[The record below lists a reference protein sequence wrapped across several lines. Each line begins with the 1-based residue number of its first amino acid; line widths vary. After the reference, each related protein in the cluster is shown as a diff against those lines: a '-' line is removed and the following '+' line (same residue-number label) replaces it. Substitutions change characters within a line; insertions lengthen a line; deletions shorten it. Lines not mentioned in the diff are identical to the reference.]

1 MIPVGI
7 DVSKEKLDIWMDD
20 KLTVIL
26 NTVDEV
32 RAFFKPH
39 QGKDL
44 HIVMEATGRLHRE
57 AHKTLN
63 ELGLTVTVIN
73 PFQSRHFA
81 KAMNVICKTDK
92 VDAQVLMLYAERMPL
107 TATPALSD
115 LEEKMQNLIRHLDD
129 LKETRKGYD
138 VRLKESKG
146 FAAESLKRVIDNL
159 KEEIKVVEKH
169 ILDLSDEDEELKK
182 KKAILTSIPGVGE
195 ATALAMLGLMRELGT
210 LTRNQA
216 CALAG
221 LAPMNYESG
230 KMQGKRHIQKGRHDL
245 RSHLYM
251 PMLGA
256 VTKHNTVLKAFY
268 ERLVK
273 AGKAP
278 KVALVAVMR
287 KLIVIANGLLQRGEY
302 WNPE

>member
-1 MIPVGI
+1 MIAVGI
-7 DVSKEKLDIWMDD
+7 DVSKEKLDIWMNN

-26 NTVDEV
+26 NKVD
-32 RAFFKPH
+32 AIKDFFKPY
-39 QGKDL
+39 QDQEL
-44 HIVMEATGRLHRE
+44 HIVMEATGRLHRD
-57 AHKTLN
+57 AHKILN
-63 ELGLTVTVIN
+63 ELRFTVTVIN

-92 VDAQVLMLYAERMPL
+92 VDARVLCLYAERMPL
-107 TATPALSD
+107 TSTPALSD

-138 VRLKESKG
+138 VRLKETKG
-146 FAAESLKRVIDNL
+146 FAAESLKRVIDTL
-159 KEEIKVVEKH
+159 KEEIKSVEKH
-169 ILDLSDEDEELKK
+169 LSLLSDEDEDLKK

-195 ATALAMLGLMRELGT
+195 ATALAMLGLMRELGS
-210 LTRNQA
+210 LKRNQA

-230 KMQGKRHIQKGRHDL
+230 KMQGKRRIQKGRHDL

-256 VTKHNTVLKAFY
+256 VTKHNAVFKAFY
-268 ERLVK
+268 ERLVR

-287 KLIVIANGLLQRGEY
+287 KLIVIANGLLQRQEY
-302 WNPE
+302 WRTT

>member
-1 MIPVGI
+1 
-7 DVSKEKLDIWMDD
+7 L
-20 KLTVIL
+20 
-26 NTVDEV
+26 
-32 RAFFKPH
+32 RF
-39 QGKDL
+39 
-44 HIVMEATGRLHRE
+44 
-57 AHKTLN
+57 
-63 ELGLTVTVIN
+63 TVTVIN

-92 VDAQVLMLYAERMPL
+92 VDAQVLCLYAERMPL
-107 TATPALSD
+107 TSTPALSD

-138 VRLKESKG
+138 VRLKEAKG
-146 FAAESLKRVIDNL
+146 FAAESLKRVIDTL
-159 KEEIKVVEKH
+159 KEEIKSVEKH
-169 ILDLSDEDEELKK
+169 LSLLSDEDEDLKK

-195 ATALAMLGLMRELGT
+195 ATALAMLGLMRELGS
-210 LTRNQA
+210 LKRNQA

-230 KMQGKRHIQKGRHDL
+230 KMQGKRRIQKGRHDL

-256 VTKHNTVLKAFY
+256 VTKHNAVFKAFY
-268 ERLVK
+268 ERLVR

-287 KLIVIANGLLQRGEY
+287 KLIVIANGLLQRQEY
-302 WNPE
+302 WRTT